1 MRLIAALTALF
12 LFAATPALARDL
24 DGVNIPDSVSLMGE
38 KNPLVL
44 NGAGYRKKFF
54 IKVYIGALYLAQP
67 ANQAKAILDTNTP
80 RVMRMHFLRDVG
92 QDQFAT
98 AWNDGIAPN
107 HSASEMQALRARIDK
122 LNTLIGSVRRG
133 DVLRIE
139 MPAGG
144 ETGIWINDKLRGSIN
159 GADFQKALL
168 TAWLGE
174 KPADTNLKQAVLG
187 GKE

>member
-1 MRLIAALTALF
+1 MKLLAVFAMVLF
-12 LFAATPALARDL
+12 VSTPALARNL
-24 DGVNIPDSVSLMGE
+24 DGVNIPDNLILAGE
-38 KNPLVL
+38 KAPLVL

-67 ANQAKAILDTNTP
+67 ASQARAVLDAGTP

-107 HSASEMQALRARIDK
+107 HTAAEMQALRARIDQ
-122 LNTLIGSVRRG
+122 LNGLVGSVRHN

-139 MPAGG
+139 MRPRGDT
-144 ETGIWINDKLRGSIN
+144 EVWLNDKLRGSIA
-159 GADFQKALL
+159 GVDFQNALL
-168 TAWLGE
+168 SAWVGA
-174 KPADTNLKQAVLG
+174 KPADANLKQAVLG

>member
-1 MRLIAALTALF
+1 MRSIAA
-12 LFAATPALARDL
+12 FAALLLLVSAPAPARDL
-24 DGVNIPDSVSLMGE
+24 DGVHIPDSLTVAGE
-38 KNPLVL
+38 LAPLAL

-67 ANQAKAILDTNTP
+67 THQAGAVLDASTP

-107 HSASEMQALRARIDK
+107 HTASELQALRARIDQ
-122 LNTLIGSVRRG
+122 LGSLVGQIRHN
-133 DVLRIE
+133 DVLRIDMRPRGDTE
-139 MPAGG
+139 V
-144 ETGIWINDKLRGSIN
+144 WLNDKLRGRIS
-159 GADFQKALL
+159 GVDFQNALL
-168 TAWLGE
+168 TAWVGA
-174 KPADTNLKQAVLG
+174 KPADANLKQAVLG

>member
-1 MRLIAALTALF
+1 MRPITAFAALF
-12 LFAATPALARDL
+12 LLVATPVLARDV

-44 NGAGYRKKFF
+44 NGAGYRKKLF
-54 IKVYIGALYLAQP
+54 IKVYIGALYLVQP
-67 ANQAKAILDTNTP
+67 ASQAKAILDASTP
-80 RVMRMHFLRDVG
+80 RVMRMHFLRDIG

-107 HSASEMQALRARIDK
+107 HSASEMQALRARIDQM
-122 LNTLIGSVRRG
+122 NTLVGNVRHG

-139 MPAGG
+139 MQARG
-144 ETGIWINDKLRGSIN
+144 ETGVWLNDKLRGSIN
-159 GADFQKALL
+159 GADFQRALL

-174 KPADTNLKQAVLG
+174 KPADANLKRAVLG

>member
-1 MRLIAALTALF
+1 MRPIAAFSALLLLVTA
-12 LFAATPALARDL
+12 PALARDL
-24 DGVNIPDSVSLMGE
+24 DGVNIPDKLVMAGE
-38 KNPLVL
+38 NAPLLL

-67 ANQAKAILDTNTP
+67 ASQAKAVLDAGAP

-107 HSASEMQALRARIDK
+107 HTATEMQALRARIDQ
-122 LNTLIGSVRRG
+122 LNALVGSVRHN
-133 DVLRIE
+133 DVLRIDMRPRGDTE
-139 MPAGG
+139 
-144 ETGIWINDKLRGSIN
+144 IWLNDKLRGNI
-159 GADFQKALL
+159 GGVDFQNALL
-168 TAWLGE
+168 TAWVGA
-174 KPADTNLKQAVLG
+174 KPVDANLKHAVLG